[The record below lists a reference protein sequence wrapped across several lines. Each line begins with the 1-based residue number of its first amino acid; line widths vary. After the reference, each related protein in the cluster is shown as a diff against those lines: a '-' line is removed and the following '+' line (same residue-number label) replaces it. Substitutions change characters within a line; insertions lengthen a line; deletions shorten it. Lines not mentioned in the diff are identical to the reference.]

1 MAGYSEDGCY
11 WANRRISCSPAD
23 SGEQGKGAITLSRY
37 AFSLASISA
46 WLLLWQHCLSPRY
59 VQPPFNE
66 KAFVCVAGKQAKKV
80 VYKENQVFSTL
91 SPLFAKI
98 NKYIDTIC
106 SFFIQGKMRQ
116 KDTDKENTDQV
127 LNTVMNFAVIPDVT
141 KVLMRDSLN

>member
-1 MAGYSEDGCY
+1 
-11 WANRRISCSPAD
+11 
-23 SGEQGKGAITLSRY
+23 
-37 AFSLASISA
+37 
-46 WLLLWQHCLSPRY
+46 
-59 VQPPFNE
+59 
-66 KAFVCVAGKQAKKV
+66 